1 MARKTLA
8 TLRAGASKIRTEM
21 EAVYNGDQNEK
32 AILARLLTIGHTEK
46 SALVC
51 YRWHYENTSAVD
63 GTVLAAP
70 TFEIATREKKPVT
83 ADAPVE
89 AKTEETPPDAQQI
102 LADLDAEIQN
112 LGDVGDAEAVVAKL
126 DEELRVGA

>member
-21 EAVYNGDQNEK
+21 EAVYNGDQSEA

-51 YRWHYENTSAVD
+51 YRWHYENTSHVD
-63 GTVLAAP
+63 GSILAAP
-70 TFEIATREKKPVT
+70 TFETATREKKPVT
-83 ADAPVE
+83 ADAPEAAPVESGPDAATIFAEAMEE
-89 AKTEETPPDAQQI
+89 AKAAIGETEMDI
-102 LADLDAEIQN
+102 DLAKI
-112 LGDVGDAEAVVAKL
+112 
-126 DEELRVGA
+126 DEEIRAVA